1 MFLVCLSV
9 CVVYWLV
16 GCLFSCLFFGCLV
29 VLVVVNVV
37 VVVLVL
43 ALLPVSVPRYLVVSC
58 PAIPI
63 GHYFL
68 ARCGEPCVGQG
79 GDPSKNFGAKKA
91 LRLFSGSL
99 AAGRVGAIPSLNLMT
114 WWLGPGFSERL
125 QQMTGFG
132 RGIGINLYKDYIR
145 GVWKSLDEWMV
156 RSNVFELLENHG
168 SWVICEHHIRYL
180 SLNVFTKHGVLSVT
194 LLYAFSRSL
203 DMQCSIHW
211 QTAEKRG
218 KTFVSS
224 SLLCKC
230 PW

>member
-145 GVWKSLDEWMV
+145 GVWKSLDEWNGEEQCFWATGKPRIVGNLWTPHPIFKFKCIYKTWRFKCDTAVCIFQVFGHAMFHPLTNG
-156 RSNVFELLENHG
+156 RKKGENV
-168 SWVICEHHIRYL
+168 C
-180 SLNVFTKHGVLSVT
+180 
-194 LLYAFSRSL
+194 
-203 DMQCSIHW
+203 
-211 QTAEKRG
+211 
-218 KTFVSS
+218 
-224 SLLCKC
+224 
-230 PW
+230 